1 VGRVAETACSLILS
15 PLLRLRV
22 GELEGMVLWEV
33 GDLYYFLGCTLL
45 PLLPI
50 EVLEI

>member
-1 VGRVAETACSLILS
+1 MGRVVETACSLIPL

-22 GELEGMVLWEV
+22 GELEGRVLREA
-33 GDLYYFLGCTLL
+33 DNFCCFLGYTLL
-45 PLLPI
+45 PLSLT